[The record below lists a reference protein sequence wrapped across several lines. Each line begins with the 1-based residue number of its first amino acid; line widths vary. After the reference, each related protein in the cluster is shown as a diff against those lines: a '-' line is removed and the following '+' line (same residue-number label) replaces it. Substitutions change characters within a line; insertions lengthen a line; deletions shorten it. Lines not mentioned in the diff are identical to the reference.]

1 MCMSDFFKGQQVIHC
16 RDGLAVIMDD
26 TLISGTEYFVVKAIR
41 GAGEK
46 IYVPIERASMIIR
59 PLMTSTEAD
68 ALIEYIKTIEFEYNP
83 NTKQRRDALKKRL
96 MSGDVKDVSYLF
108 KQLYFYKISNGECA
122 KLGPVDLEMLEYASS
137 NLLDEFSITYN
148 KPREEIEAFVYARL
162 A

>member
-1 MCMSDFFKGQQVIHC
+1 MCMSDFVKGQQVIHC
-16 RDGLAVIMDD
+16 RDGLAVILDD

-41 GAGEK
+41 GGGEK
-46 IYVPIERASMIIR
+46 IYVPIERASLIIR
-59 PLMTSTEAD
+59 PLMNVDEAD
-68 ALIEYIKTIEFEYNP
+68 KLLEYIKSIEFEFNS
-83 NTKQRRDALKKRL
+83 NTKQRRDGLKRRL

-148 KPREEIEAFVYARL
+148 KPREEIEAYVYQRIK
-162 A
+162 